1 MIRPSPQKLTE
12 LQVQALAAVGAGKV
26 KGRLDAFSHWKR
38 RIFGVK
44 VRSLNSLIVKGL
56 VEEVEDDEP
65 GITDT
70 LRYSLTEAGRAA
82 LETLTRAP
90 AAREEH
96 RHAVRE
102 VSKAQEV
109 QP

>member
-1 MIRPSPQKLTE
+1 M
-12 LQVQALAAVGAGKV
+12 QALAAVGAGKV

-38 RIFGVK
+38 RIFGAEA
-44 VRSLNSLIVKGL
+44 RSLNSHIVKGL
-56 VEEVEDDEP
+56 VEDVEDDEP
-65 GITDT
+65 ATTDT

-90 AAREEH
+90 AARAEH

-102 VSKAQEV
+102 ESKVQEV

>member
-12 LQVQALAAVGAGKV
+12 LQVQTLAAVGAGKV

-38 RIFGVK
+38 RIFGAK

-56 VEEVEDDEP
+56 VEEVEDGEP

-70 LRYSLTEAGRAA
+70 LRYLLTEAGRAA
-82 LETLTRAP
+82 LEALSRAP

-102 VSKAQEV
+102 ESKVQEV